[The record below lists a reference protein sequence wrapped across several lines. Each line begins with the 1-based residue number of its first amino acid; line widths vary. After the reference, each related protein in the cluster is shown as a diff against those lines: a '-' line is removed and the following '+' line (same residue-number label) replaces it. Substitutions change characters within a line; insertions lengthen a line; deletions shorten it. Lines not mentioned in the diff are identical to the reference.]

1 MRREAHFVKSLWFKG
16 AWGGRYDIRDVEVGV
31 FGGPGCLDYCRAWV
45 TSAEVST
52 PQNQEYPRS
61 HLSSRLIYSK
71 IIAAHEG
78 NILLTLRAPQCLSGC
93 VVLYTM
99 S

>member
-1 MRREAHFVKSLWFKG
+1 VGQGRLGRRCDLCG
-16 AWGGRYDIRDVEVGV
+16 AEEGV
-31 FGGPGCLDYCRAWV
+31 FGGPGCPVYYRAGV

-78 NILLTLRAPQCLSGC
+78 DILLMLRAPQCLSGY
-93 VVLYTM
+93 VVPYNM